1 MSLSG
6 LSACCSHRGR
16 GGRPPAPGLASTT
29 SLLSSPVMKCTGD
42 SLAQDSHLASVPGK
56 SPQML
61 THRCTHRT
69 ERQKSKSHG
78 TERCQQLQTLVTR
91 TRQRGLSEGNILVLS
106 VAPWLGKKSP
116 QVPDG
121 TICSTHPWSL
131 FPTSTKTAPITLIS
145 SYLFTLA
152 SAIGKL
158 KELRCNTLNTA
169 THKALRCATNHPL
182 EK

>member
-16 GGRPPAPGLASTT
+16 GGHPPAPGLASTT

-42 SLAQDSHLASVPGK
+42 SLAQDPHLASVPGR

-61 THRCTHRT
+61 THRT
-69 ERQKSKSHG
+69 ERQKSKSLG
-78 TERCQQLQTLVTR
+78 TERCQQLQTLVAR
-91 TRQRGLSEGNILVLS
+91 TGQWGLSEGNILVLS

-121 TICSTHPWSL
+121 TICPTHPWSL

-169 THKALRCATNHPL
+169 THKALRCAANHPL